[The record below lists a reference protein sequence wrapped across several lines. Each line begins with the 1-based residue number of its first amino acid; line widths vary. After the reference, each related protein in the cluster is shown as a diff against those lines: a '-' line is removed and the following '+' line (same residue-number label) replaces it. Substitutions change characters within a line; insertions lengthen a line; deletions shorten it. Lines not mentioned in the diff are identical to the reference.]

1 MGNVFGRFE
10 ANSETRRTY
19 RALYRNQLR
28 TRDAVVSFNYDAV
41 FELSLPRHVTWA
53 YEGLEDTS
61 GKLRVLKPHGS
72 VGWQQD
78 GEQLARC
85 DSLREA
91 VVVAPTHLKF
101 VAASDGEHPGP
112 RGYLDQ
118 APALTEIWSAME
130 RHMRSA
136 KALVFIGYSFPVA
149 DLYFSSLLR
158 SVLAERGRSPSVII
172 ANPDAVAI
180 AARLQARFS
189 IKDVTRLFDI
199 RQLVGMS
206 RGEVLS
212 LAKNS

>member
-1 MGNVFGRFE
+1 
-10 ANSETRRTY
+10 
-19 RALYRNQLR
+19 
-28 TRDAVVSFNYDAV
+28 
-41 FELSLPRHVTWA
+41 
-53 YEGLEDTS
+53 
-61 GKLRVLKPHGS
+61 
-72 VGWQQD
+72 
-78 GEQLARC
+78 
-85 DSLREA
+85 
-91 VVVAPTHLKF
+91 
-101 VAASDGEHPGP
+101 
-112 RGYLDQ
+112 
-118 APALTEIWSAME
+118 
-130 RHMRSA
+130 MRSA